1 MDKEDTFQIP
11 EFGIETFTKTEEE
24 TKTLPMWHVII
35 LNDEEHTYQYVI
47 SLIQEVFKL
56 DKEKAFQLTFK
67 IDKEGQAIC
76 ATCSKE
82 RAELYQQQVKSWGI
96 DPLMI
101 LSGKKSTGSIACV
114 IEPAE

>member
-1 MDKEDTFQIP
+1 MESDERP
-11 EFGIETFTKTEEE
+11 GIEIKEETSTKTA
-24 TKTLPMWHVII
+24 PMWHVIL

-47 SLIQEVFKL
+47 ALIQEVFK
-56 DKEKAFQLTFK
+56 KEQEEAFQLTFK

-76 ATCSKE
+76 VTCSKE
-82 RAELYQQQVKSWGI
+82 RAELYQEQVKSWGV

-101 LSGKKSTGSIACV
+101 FNGKMSTGSIACV